1 LAIRADDVDLG
12 RDRLLVERFQAG
24 DVAGFEDLYRRYYQ
38 RLFRF
43 CLKRVGD
50 AQEAE
55 EVTQEAFTRA
65 YAAMPRLAGERRFY
79 PWLSV
84 IASRL
89 CSDTHRRRARA
100 EVRAEVDSGMV
111 DGGQDQ
117 VFAEVDRKLIHHAL
131 DRLGPR
137 HREVLRLRE
146 EKGWSYQRI
155 AEHFDVSLG
164 AVEQLLWRARRAL
177 RREFETVTGSDARLA
192 AGVPA
197 LGWLARR
204 VHAFRARIDDL
215 AAQAAPAL
223 ANTAVAAALI
233 VGGAATLPGGAHPSA
248 PVTPPMPRITTTE
261 TTGTSAT
268 PAVDLPGGQAG
279 AITSADPRA
288 ASSNAAIA
296 DEAPLVGFSNERQD
310 NPEQRVE
317 SPLLGVDANVNQA
330 TGKVAG
336 YVQQLGGGTP

>member
-12 RDRLLVERFQAG
+12 RDRLLVERFQSG

-65 YAAMPRLAGERRFY
+65 YAAMPRFAGERRFY

-84 IASRL
+84 IAARL

-111 DGGQDQ
+111 DGGQDK
-117 VFAEVDRKLIHHAL
+117 VFADVDRVLIRQAL

-146 EKGWSYQRI
+146 ERGWSYQSI

-177 RREFETVTGSDARLA
+177 RREFETVAGADARLA
-192 AGVPA
+192 GVPV
-197 LGWLARR
+197 LGWLARKAT
-204 VHAFRARIDDL
+204 AFRARLDDL
-215 AAQAAPAL
+215 ASHAAPAL
-223 ANTAVAAALI
+223 ANTAVAAALV
-233 VGGAATLPGGAHPSA
+233 VGGAATLPNGGDAAHQP
-248 PVTPPMPRITTTE
+248 PVTVQTVD
-261 TTGTSAT
+261 AT
-268 PAVDLPGGQAG
+268 PALAPELVPASTPVAPESIATPQPAQGRTG
-279 AITSADPRA
+279 AARG
-288 ASSNAAIA
+288 AS
-296 DEAPLVGFSNERQD
+296 DAPPIVGVSQQRQD
-310 NPEQRVE
+310 DPEQRVDT
-317 SPLLGVDANVNQA
+317 PLLGLDANASQA
-330 TGKVAG
+330 ASKLID
-336 YVQQLGGGTP
+336 YVRQLNGATQ